1 MTTTT
6 IETYRVLVRE
16 LDERLRVAAH
26 GSRLAVDDLEQG
38 NRNRAIGALIP
49 VQDDINVVA
58 SILATLLSLH
68 RARHVGEG
76 GVR

>member
-26 GSRLAVDDLEQG
+26 GTRLALDDLDQ
-38 NRNRAIGALIP
+38 
-49 VQDDINVVA
+49 VSDINA
-58 SILATLLSLH
+58 YESE
-68 RARHVGEG
+68 RAA
-76 GVR
+76 